1 MDTITLNILLCAM
14 MIVESGGN
22 PLAFNVKE
30 DAVGV
35 LQIRPIMVE
44 DVNRIAGKVIFTL
57 EDRKDVV
64 KSFQMAHIY
73 FAHYCK
79 GFTPEQMARCW
90 NGGPNGH
97 LKESTKAYWD
107 KVLVQIERMF
117 K

>member
-14 MIVESGGN
+14 MAVETGCN
-22 PLAFNVKE
+22 PLAHNVKK

-44 DVNRIAGKVIFTL
+44 DVNRIIGEEVYTL
-57 EDRKDVV
+57 DDRRDVV
-64 KSFQMAHIY
+64 KSFQMAYIY
-73 FAHYCK
+73 FRHYCK
-79 GFTPEQMARCW
+79 GFTPEQKARCW
-90 NGGPNGH
+90 NGGPEGH

-107 KVLVQIERMF
+107 KVLVEIERLF